1 MKDMIVDEDLAA
13 TLREEAKLAE
23 LEEDTDEDVW
33 VPRKGPRRPSMVYSI
48 RIPVGRVE
56 ELRQVAA
63 AAGLDPSAMVR
74 QWVLERLDSE
84 QSQGSEEEDLASL
97 ILATVSEMKKTGW
110 SVMFTPHPE
119 GLKPFMLKVPAGAG
133 ASAKTTT
140 RGAAKSATSTR
151 RAAAAKK
158 VPAKAAVA
166 KKVAAKAA
174 AIKKVAGR
182 TAATGKVA
190 AKAGSAGKMTAKAA
204 ATGKVPA
211 KAAPRKRAKPQS

>member
-1 MKDMIVDEDLAA
+1 MKEMIVDEDLAA
-13 TLREEAKLAE
+13 TLREEAELAE

-33 VPRKGPRRPSMVYSI
+33 VPRKGSRRPSMVYSI

-119 GLKPFMLKVPAGAG
+119 GLKPFMLKVPSGAA
-133 ASAKTTT
+133 ASAKTRT
-140 RGAAKSATSTR
+140 RGTAKNATTR

-158 VPAKAAVA
+158 VPGRAA
-166 KKVAAKAA
+166 
-174 AIKKVAGR
+174 
-182 TAATGKVA
+182 GKVA
-190 AKAGSAGKMTAKAA
+190 AEAGSAGKTVKAA

-211 KAAPRKRAKPQS
+211 KAAPRKRAKPKT